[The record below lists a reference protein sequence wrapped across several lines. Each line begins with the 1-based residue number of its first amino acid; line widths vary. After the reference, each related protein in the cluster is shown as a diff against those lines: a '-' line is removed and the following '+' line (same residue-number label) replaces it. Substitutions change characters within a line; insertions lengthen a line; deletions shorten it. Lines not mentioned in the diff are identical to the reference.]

1 MCNDGLHLKNK
12 KTKFQCTWDNIILN
26 KGRENLA
33 HDHDDYLK
41 KKKRE
46 DVFGFLSITRDS
58 SFLHKILI
66 PSNMPRVNAIKEV
79 KNPGPVKHKHRA
91 YICYS

>member
-33 HDHDDYLK
+33 HDYDDYLK
-41 KKKRE
+41 KKKGRMSLASLALLE
-46 DVFGFLSITRDS
+46 IHHFY
-58 SFLHKILI
+58 
-66 PSNMPRVNAIKEV
+66 IKF
-79 KNPGPVKHKHRA
+79 
-91 YICYS
+91 